1 MTCARHTRALGSR
14 SRFRESRP
22 RHLGHISHPTCLGQK
37 LQTSL
42 QGFIL
47 TKDFLM
53 TSTQAMASWTK
64 VLLSRFICMNL
75 LPFPLVWINQM
86 SKKTWRNIQER
97 RFAPH
102 CKGKTFTSG
111 DAFNLNSS
119 LFIQNIFRCPA
130 PGKRG
135 ANKMASTNFPSG
147 IKTHKFSKIG
157 NFDQKSCTYHHMCSE
172 IKMSFIFRSDLIF
185 DK

>member
-1 MTCARHTRALGSR
+1 MFKTAINAISRKNFFFDLFVFRSFFAWTFFNFLARCEIAR
-14 SRFRESRP
+14 SWKIGKR
-22 RHLGHISHPTCLGQK
+22 
-37 LQTSL
+37 
-42 QGFIL
+42 
-47 TKDFLM
+47 
-53 TSTQAMASWTK
+53 
-64 VLLSRFICMNL
+64 
-75 LPFPLVWINQM
+75 
-86 SKKTWRNIQER
+86 
-97 RFAPH
+97 
-102 CKGKTFTSG
+102 KTFKSG
-111 DAFNLNSS
+111 DALNLNSS
-119 LFIQNIFRCPA
+119 LFIQNILRCPA